1 MQGPQQ
7 YCIIRNMKKK
17 QLKPANKD
25 LEKFASENPEFA
37 KTVQAMAN
45 TPPISNKE
53 IIARSKKTKK
63 KTKK

>member
-1 MQGPQQ
+1 MP
-7 YCIIRNMKKK
+7 KKK
-17 QLKPANKD
+17 LKPTVKD

-53 IIARSKKTKK
+53 IIVRSKKSKK